1 MGHVPA
7 CFGYLVIFRPADVAA
22 TGAAFHELFTP
33 KLVTVL
39 REDCGLARLRAN
51 ALAGLTVAIVSLPLS
66 MAIAIASGAS
76 PDRGLYTAIVGGFVV
91 SALGGTIIRT
101 ATNVRSGAVW
111 PVSGMLH
118 SLFLLV
124 LMRSAASLASY
135 IPLAALAGLL
145 AIVLRRFVDQ
155 ARRHH
160 VRVFIAGAVR
170 PVRRVLIQQGLRPP
184 SVRYAQSV
192 AQAAAAAARS
202 PEHAGT

>member
-1 MGHVPA
+1 MADARLSAKTGHVPA
-7 CFGYLVIFRPADVAA
+7 CFGDLVIFRPAHVAA

-39 REDCGLARLRAN
+39 REGYGLARLRAD
-51 ALAGLTVAIVSLPLS
+51 A
-66 MAIAIASGAS
+66 
-76 PDRGLYTAIVGGFVV
+76 R
-91 SALGGTIIRT
+91 
-101 ATNVRSGAVW
+101 
-111 PVSGMLH
+111 
-118 SLFLLV
+118 
-124 LMRSAASLASY
+124 
-135 IPLAALAGLL
+135 AGLL

-160 VRVFIAGAVR
+160 VRVFNAGAVR

-192 AQAAAAAARS
+192 AQARAAAARS